1 MDSLLVF
8 VSLDGIVKLVLD
20 LVYVMLRNVMKL
32 GNNFINRQKYIINVN
47 ENCMLINFF
56 SLQFDVYIVYYIK
69 EMIECVNVEKVI
81 VEFFNFIYNVLINNK
96 MYGFFFFQS
105 SYFEIFLKFLNRC
118 FEIGKLIN
126 IDMFR
131 EVLVNELFVC

>member
-20 LVYVMLRNVMKL
+20 LVFVMLRNVMKL

-56 SLQFDVYIVYYIK
+56 SLQFNVYILYYIK

-81 VEFFNFIYNVLINNK
+81 VEFLNFIYNVLINNK

>member
-32 GNNFINRQKYIINVN
+32 GNNFINRQKYIIYVN

>member
-20 LVYVMLRNVMKL
+20 LVFVMLRNVMKL
-32 GNNFINRQKYIINVN
+32 GNNFINRQKYIIFVN

-56 SLQFDVYIVYYIK
+56 SLQFDVYILYYIK

>member
-8 VSLDGIVKLVLD
+8 VSLDGIVILVLD
-20 LVYVMLRNVMKL
+20 LVFVMLRNVMKL
-32 GNNFINRQKYIINVN
+32 GNNFINRQKYIIYVN

>member
-20 LVYVMLRNVMKL
+20 LVFVMLRNVMKL
-32 GNNFINRQKYIINVN
+32 GNDFINRQKIIINVN

-118 FEIGKLIN
+118 FENGKLIN
-126 IDMFR
+126 GDMFR

>member
-20 LVYVMLRNVMKL
+20 LVFVMLRNVMKL
-32 GNNFINRQKYIINVN
+32 GNNFINRQKYIIYVN

-56 SLQFDVYIVYYIK
+56 SLQFDVYILYYIK

-81 VEFFNFIYNVLINNK
+81 VEFFNFIYNVLVNNK

>member
-20 LVYVMLRNVMKL
+20 LVFVMLRNVMKL
-32 GNNFINRQKYIINVN
+32 DNNFINRQKYIIYVN

-56 SLQFDVYIVYYIK
+56 SLQFDVYILYYIK

-105 SYFEIFLKFLNRC
+105 RYFEIFLKFLNRC
-118 FEIGKLIN
+118 FEIGELIN
-126 IDMFR
+126 INMFR

>member
-20 LVYVMLRNVMKL
+20 LVFVMLRNVMKL
-32 GNNFINRQKYIINVN
+32 GNNFINRQKYIIYVN

-56 SLQFDVYIVYYIK
+56 SLQFDVYILYYIK

-118 FEIGKLIN
+118 FEIGELIN
-126 IDMFR
+126 INMFR
-131 EVLVNELFVC
+131 VVLVNELFVC

>member
-20 LVYVMLRNVMKL
+20 LVFVMLRNVMKL
-32 GNNFINRQKYIINVN
+32 GNNFINRQKYIIYVN

-56 SLQFDVYIVYYIK
+56 SLQFDVYILYYIK

-81 VEFFNFIYNVLINNK
+81 VEFFNFIYNVLFNNK

-105 SYFEIFLKFLNRC
+105 RYFEIFLKFLNRC
-118 FEIGKLIN
+118 FEIGELIN
-126 IDMFR
+126 INMFR

>member
-20 LVYVMLRNVMKL
+20 LVFVMLRNVMKL
-32 GNNFINRQKYIINVN
+32 GNNFINRQKYIIYVN

-56 SLQFDVYIVYYIK
+56 SLQFDVYILYYIK

>member
-20 LVYVMLRNVMKL
+20 LVFVMLRNVMKL
-32 GNNFINRQKYIINVN
+32 GNNFINRQKYIIYVN

-105 SYFEIFLKFLNRC
+105 SYFEIFLKFLNSC
-118 FEIGKLIN
+118 FEIGELIN
-126 IDMFR
+126 INMFR

>member
-20 LVYVMLRNVMKL
+20 LVFVMLRNVMKL
-32 GNNFINRQKYIINVN
+32 GNNFINRQKYIIYVN

>member
-20 LVYVMLRNVMKL
+20 LVFVMLRNVMKL
-32 GNNFINRQKYIINVN
+32 GNDFINRQKIIINVN

-56 SLQFDVYIVYYIK
+56 SLQFDVYIVYYIF

-96 MYGFFFFQS
+96 MYGFFFFRVV
-105 SYFEIFLKFLNRC
+105 ILKF
-118 FEIGKLIN
+118 F
-126 IDMFR
+126 
-131 EVLVNELFVC
+131 

>member
-20 LVYVMLRNVMKL
+20 LVFVMLRNVMKL
-32 GNNFINRQKYIINVN
+32 GNNFINRQKYIIYVN

-56 SLQFDVYIVYYIK
+56 SLQFDVYILYYIK

-126 IDMFR
+126 INMFR

>member
-20 LVYVMLRNVMKL
+20 LVFVMLRNVMKL
-32 GNNFINRQKYIINVN
+32 GNDFINRQKIIINVN

-56 SLQFDVYIVYYIK
+56 SLQFDVYIVYYIF

-96 MYGFFFFQS
+96 MYGFFFFLEQ
-105 SYFEIFLKFLNRC
+105 
-118 FEIGKLIN
+118 
-126 IDMFR
+126 
-131 EVLVNELFVC
+131 LF

>member
-20 LVYVMLRNVMKL
+20 LVFVMLRNVMKL
-32 GNNFINRQKYIINVN
+32 DNNFINRQKYIIYVN

-56 SLQFDVYIVYYIK
+56 SLQFDVYILYYIK

-81 VEFFNFIYNVLINNK
+81 VEFFNFIYNVLFNNK

-105 SYFEIFLKFLNRC
+105 RYFEIFLKFLNRC
-118 FEIGKLIN
+118 FEIGELIN
-126 IDMFR
+126 INMFR
-131 EVLVNELFVC
+131 VVLVNELFVC

>member
-8 VSLDGIVKLVLD
+8 VSLDGIVILVLD
-20 LVYVMLRNVMKL
+20 LVFVMLRNVMKL
-32 GNNFINRQKYIINVN
+32 GNNFINRQKYIIYVN

-56 SLQFDVYIVYYIK
+56 SLQFDVYILYYIK

-81 VEFFNFIYNVLINNK
+81 VKFFNFIYNVLINNK

-118 FEIGKLIN
+118 FEIGELIN
-126 IDMFR
+126 INMFR

>member
-20 LVYVMLRNVMKL
+20 LVFVMLRNVMKL
-32 GNNFINRQKYIINVN
+32 GNNFINRQKYIIYVN

-56 SLQFDVYIVYYIK
+56 SLQFDVYILYYIK

-118 FEIGKLIN
+118 FGIGELIN
-126 IDMFR
+126 INMFR

>member
-20 LVYVMLRNVMKL
+20 LVFVMLRNVMKL
-32 GNNFINRQKYIINVN
+32 DNNFINRQKYIINVN

-56 SLQFDVYIVYYIK
+56 SLQFDVYILYYIK

-118 FEIGKLIN
+118 FEIGELIN
-126 IDMFR
+126 INMFR

>member
-20 LVYVMLRNVMKL
+20 LVFVMLRNVMKL
-32 GNNFINRQKYIINVN
+32 GNNFINRQKYIIYVN

-56 SLQFDVYIVYYIK
+56 SLQFNVYILYYIK

-96 MYGFFFFQS
+96 MYGFFFFRVV
-105 SYFEIFLKFLNRC
+105 ILKF
-118 FEIGKLIN
+118 F
-126 IDMFR
+126 
-131 EVLVNELFVC
+131 